1 MREYAK
7 HEHIGDEH
15 DHAGQAEDMTRRER
29 PLDLAAVRA
38 KLQSKTGRQYW
49 RTLEE
54 LAEDPKFEELLH
66 RDFPDAAA
74 LRSNTSFRTSSN
86 RTAWSLASLSF
97 MRPRCPLGPMPSAFW
112 SKAMKGG
119 PRKSKAI
126 QTIHRASALR
136 THLPRLRS

>member
-1 MREYAK
+1 MREYEK
-7 HEHIGDEH
+7 HEPTNDKH

-38 KLQSKTGRQYW
+38 K
-49 RTLEE
+49 
-54 LAEDPKFEELLH
+54 
-66 RDFPDAAA
+66 

-126 QTIHRASALR
+126 QTIRRASAPR

>member
-1 MREYAK
+1 MREHEK
-7 HEHIGDEH
+7 HEHIDDEH
-15 DHAGQAEDMTRRER
+15 DHNDRAEDMTWRER

-38 KLQSKTGRQYW
+38 KL
-49 RTLEE
+49 
-54 LAEDPKFEELLH
+54 PN
-66 RDFPDAAA
+66 
-74 LRSNTSFRTSSN
+74 NTSFHMSSN
-86 RTAWSLASLSF
+86 RTSWSLASRSF
-97 MRPRCPLGPMPSAFW
+97 MRPRCRLARMPSAFW